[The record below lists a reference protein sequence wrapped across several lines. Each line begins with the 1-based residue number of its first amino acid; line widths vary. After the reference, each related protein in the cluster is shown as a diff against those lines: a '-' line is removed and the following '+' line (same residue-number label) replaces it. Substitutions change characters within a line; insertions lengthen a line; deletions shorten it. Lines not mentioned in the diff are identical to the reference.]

1 MLGFLLAPETSRHR
15 PAKRAGTSYRPDA
28 LLCQPSMDRRT
39 LSPNLHRQI
48 LRKARGLL
56 SDKRRWTR
64 YGAARTGSGAVCPP
78 YAPDAVKFCAYGAL
92 ARAALEVTGSKGQA
106 RRLAQSIETMLVG
119 GERAAQPH
127 SRLCHVNDRKGYAA
141 VIALLDS
148 AAEEDVSPAVAP
160 EPLASPRCE

>member
-1 MLGFLLAPETSRHR
+1 M
-15 PAKRAGTSYRPDA
+15 
-28 LLCQPSMDRRT
+28 
-39 LSPNLHRQI
+39 SPNLHRQV

-148 AAEEDVSPAVAP
+148 AAEEDASPAVAP
-160 EPLASPRCE
+160 EPLANPRCE